1 MVTQGDD
8 NRSGARVLLV
18 EDEPRLAQLVQ
29 RGLTGQGWR
38 CTIAARGD
46 EALARLAPG
55 HEWDLVVLD
64 RMLPGMG
71 GIDLCRALR
80 ERGDAVPVLMLTARA
95 SVDDRVE
102 GLDAG
107 ADDYLVKPFALREL
121 YARVRALLRSRAADG
136 SGAPAEPVDATDADE
151 PPVVIGE
158 LSIDRVASE
167 ATWRAA
173 TVRLRRQEAE
183 LLALLAHAGERPVRR
198 ERLLDELWPDDDSV
212 RDNQLDVAVR
222 RARRA
227 LDELP
232 DGPRIDTV
240 RGVGYRLRVST

>member
-1 MVTQGDD
+1 M
-8 NRSGARVLLV
+8 
-18 EDEPRLAQLVQ
+18 
-29 RGLTGQGWR
+29 
-38 CTIAARGD
+38 
-46 EALARLAPG
+46 
-55 HEWDLVVLD
+55 
-64 RMLPGMG
+64 
-71 GIDLCRALR
+71 
-80 ERGDAVPVLMLTARA
+80 
-95 SVDDRVE
+95 
-102 GLDAG
+102 
-107 ADDYLVKPFALREL
+107 
-121 YARVRALLRSRAADG
+121 
-136 SGAPAEPVDATDADE
+136 
-151 PPVVIGE
+151 VIGE